1 MTCVFCDLPRGRL
14 LPWHKNKF
22 VRLSVQ
28 AFTKVQYLHEA
39 LVAVVL
45 LQLTNCELGSLRI
58 ESGAQQELLNW
69 SATASTSFNPKP
81 SDAAD
86 YRQSVKAVG
95 GMSSSCSSMSQ

>member
-45 LQLTNCELGSLRI
+45 L
-58 ESGAQQELLNW
+58 ELLNW